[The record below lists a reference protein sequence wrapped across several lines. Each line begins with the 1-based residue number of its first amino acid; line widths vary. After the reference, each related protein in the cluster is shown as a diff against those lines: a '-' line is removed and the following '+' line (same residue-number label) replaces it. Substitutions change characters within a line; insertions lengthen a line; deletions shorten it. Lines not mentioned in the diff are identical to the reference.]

1 MNEKLKAARL
11 SKGWSQEEAAA
22 QAGVSFRAYWNWE
35 NGVANPNFGSRRV
48 LRDAFGCADEE
59 LGFGK
64 AHDEVSSPAIFG
76 TGEILPALAFSDGSA
91 IDWPTWFGMKLA
103 RILAEISLWRGKA
116 SFCDEVQIMIDQV
129 GQSIADPSEK
139 ANAGKISPVPKIAG
153 EDTSSCAF
161 PKPSSSSAHPNASRS
176 TRLEPKF
183 GLATPFSQFQY
194 ALKETPAWAAASSCD
209 QPLLNLAAFNFSFIG
224 SLSLYSNCKNYHP
237 IIQDW

>member
-91 IDWPTWFGMKLA
+91 IDWPTWSIIIWTSSQNEAFPRQRLISA
-103 RILAEISLWRGKA
+103 RIRAN
-116 SFCDEVQIMIDQV
+116 FMPNQV